1 MPIELNPQEREVLEQ
16 LVNQKMKP
24 TKRQKA
30 VALLSL
36 DQGMA
41 LQGIAERSGITK
53 DELGDLFNL
62 FTERGLAGL
71 GLDRRPG
78 TAKEKGNQA
87 RYPTIEETPGVC
99 GGSAR
104 ISGTR
109 IPVWALVE
117 ASNLGVSEAQIL
129 LDYPNLRAVNLV
141 DAWSYASDHKN
152 EIAAQIHRNAVA

>member
-1 MPIELNPQEREVLEQ
+1 M
-16 LVNQKMKP
+16 
-24 TKRQKA
+24 
-30 VALLSL
+30 ALLSL

-87 RYPTIEETPGVC
+87 QYPTIEETPGVC